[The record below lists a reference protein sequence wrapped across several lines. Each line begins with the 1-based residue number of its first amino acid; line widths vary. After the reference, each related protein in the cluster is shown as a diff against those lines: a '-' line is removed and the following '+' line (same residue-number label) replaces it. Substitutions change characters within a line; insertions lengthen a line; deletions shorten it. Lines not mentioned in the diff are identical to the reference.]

1 MDLWIF
7 SESHILS
14 HNHMNLVIS
23 KWICPKWNTQYF
35 LQNWVPMSDIHI
47 AFYFLTSQ
55 SLIYSKN
62 STKRRKE
69 KWKVKISNLYLA
81 ITFTLFRDDHC
92 WQIHCVYAKSLQSC
106 PTLCSP
112 MDRSPPGF
120 SVHGILQ
127 ARILEWFAI
136 PFSKGSS
143 RPRDRTQVSCIA
155 GRFFTVWA
163 TREVLSD
170 IGGL

>member
-127 ARILEWFAI
+127 ARILEWVVI
-136 PFSKGSS
+136 SSS
-143 RPRDRTQVSCIA
+143 RRSFQPRDWTRISRIGRCI
-155 GRFFTVWA
+155 
-163 TREVLSD
+163 LYH
-170 IGGL
+170 